1 MSIDESSESR
11 TLLLDNE
18 IYTGLCSSEA
28 NECFD
33 AISEL
38 PEALS
43 VEETSHLGTMV
54 LIRGKD
60 HDMSQRGANRVVYR
74 LGLYAL
80 YQSEDLVSAES
91 AVAVLKDRHSYIGW
105 AMLKR
110 KVDGAKKG
118 ILNDIIEG
126 S

>member
-18 IYTGLCSSEA
+18 IYTGLCSREA
-28 NECFD
+28 DECFD

-80 YQSEDLVSAES
+80 HQAEDLVSAES

-110 KVDGAKKG
+110 GVNKAKE
-118 ILNDIIEG
+118 NIISAIMEG
-126 S
+126 D